1 MTSLITLEYI
11 QESLEA
17 YPDQQE
23 EWIVNHA
30 DELSLVQWNGIIKSI
45 NLDKIDTHFLE
56 RFAYQ
61 FSWDNLLNN
70 ETMSIKF
77 FEENFDLLSSGY
89 RNCVNMSSFSKKS
102 SIFLAINLNVI
113 NDYDF
118 LMHNKERIL
127 SQNKIKETYINPGC
141 YVLSNITNNFIKTLS
156 LKQTFDLLF
165 CLDFNKLNECIKIT
179 PESIDMLEK
188 HAMVDYITMTNRYA
202 EIPKE
207 LIMDPKFGR
216 KLNWNLIVRREKIP
230 QTTLFK
236 LGPELIGMDVLCKY
250 VELGMDFI
258 EENKSKIHWPH
269 ICQYQNLTEKFL
281 KDNWEYVMWHIASEY
296 QVLSEEFINENCA
309 LIDYSKIGK
318 TAPLSDKFIE
328 IHQMKLNWA
337 HICQYQKL
345 SIEMLDKFK
354 ERIRWDLVSQYQE
367 LSPSFIKKNG
377 DKINFSLIKKNENV
391 KTTPAQMALINKL
404 F

>member
-1 MTSLITLEYI
+1 MTDLITLEYI
-11 QESLEA
+11 REGLES
-17 YPDQQE
+17 YPNQQE
-23 EWIVNHA
+23 EWITNHA

-45 NLDKIDTHFLE
+45 NLDKIDPYFLE

-102 SIFLAINLNVI
+102 SIFLAINTNVI

-118 LMHNKERIL
+118 LMHHKERIL
-127 SQNKIKETYINPGC
+127 SQNKIKETYVGDLLSYINPGC
-141 YVLSNITNNFIKTLS
+141 YVLSNITKKFIESLS

-179 PESIDMLEK
+179 TESIDMLEK
-188 HAMVDYITMTNRYA
+188 HAMVDYGTMTDRYS

-236 LGPELIGMDVLCKY
+236 LGPDLIGMDVLCKY

-258 EENKSKIHWPH
+258 EENKSKIHWPY

-296 QVLSEEFINENCA
+296 QVLSEEFIGES
-309 LIDYSKIGK
+309 LFTKI
-318 TAPLSDKFIE
+318 
-328 IHQMKLNWA
+328 MK
-337 HICQYQKL
+337 H
-345 SIEMLDKFK
+345 EELD
-354 ERIRWDLVSQYQE
+354 VS
-367 LSPSFIKKNG
+367 LH
-377 DKINFSLIKKNENV
+377 
-391 KTTPAQMALINKL
+391 
-404 F
+404 